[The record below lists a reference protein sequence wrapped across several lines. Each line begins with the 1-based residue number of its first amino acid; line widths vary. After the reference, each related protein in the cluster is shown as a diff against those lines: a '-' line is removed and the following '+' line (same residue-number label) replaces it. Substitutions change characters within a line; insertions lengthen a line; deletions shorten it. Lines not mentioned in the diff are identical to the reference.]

1 MICLSVNENEEHLLM
16 LLIVRCPQSVS
27 KSLCYRWVRRLKGGI
42 SLIHFAIERKKERIQ
57 ELSVHFRQTLEV
69 RWWSQL
75 SFERREEMRQKRCG
89 VKVFAVQILKGPTDL
104 WDKINGDQTLL
115 NFSFNVTPQDD
126 SSEKNSVDWWLWL
139 LHKHI
144 HINTH
149 STHQSFSFP
158 YIYLCPHARTHP
170 GTLRVIES
178 LSTCLL
184 WYVKLIFRGWAHKA
198 SQNQHTL
205 YVPGSSFQQSTMP
218 HSSSLRFPK
227 AVSDSITCL
236 SVWKSFP
243 FLLFQVFSFFQKL
256 SPVARCLLE
265 VEKFFSSPKFL
276 PSSLFN
282 WQDEYRRDKA

>member
-42 SLIHFAIERKKERIQ
+42 SFIHFAIERKKERIQ

-149 STHQSFSFP
+149 TYTPIFLFPLHLSLSSRTHTPRHIKSYRKLKYMFIVICQIDFSWMSTQSKPESTHSVCAWFLFSAEHNATFIFAAFSKSGIWFYNMPLSLEVLSIPTVSGFFFFSKTQS
-158 YIYLCPHARTHP
+158 CCE
-170 GTLRVIES
+170 V
-178 LSTCLL
+178 
-184 WYVKLIFRGWAHKA
+184 
-198 SQNQHTL
+198 
-205 YVPGSSFQQSTMP
+205 
-218 HSSSLRFPK
+218 SLR
-227 AVSDSITCL
+227 S
-236 SVWKSFP
+236 WKV
-243 FLLFQVFSFFQKL
+243 LFKPQVFAVFTFQL
-256 SPVARCLLE
+256 AR
-265 VEKFFSSPKFL
+265 
-276 PSSLFN
+276 
-282 WQDEYRRDKA
+282 WI